1 MAMIRIHVSDK
12 QFFLISILWLVYQNA
27 NANQKTIE
35 KLKEYKKNAL
45 KNRTEYFEQS
55 DDIISEY
62 DTKTFNISD
71 IDKEK
76 GSYTLFVTF
85 SYIMMKIYNLITRGE
100 GMIFI

>member
-1 MAMIRIHVSDK
+1 MIRIHVSDK

-35 KLKEYKKNAL
+35 KLKEYQKNAL
-45 KNRTEYFEQS
+45 KNHTEYFEQS

>member
-1 MAMIRIHVSDK
+1 MIRIHVSDK

-45 KNRTEYFEQS
+45 KNHTEYFEQS

-71 IDKEK
+71 LDKEK